1 MNRERKVLAIGK
13 DHNDMLPIFR
23 SLVEKTGVQKGDA
36 LIWAGCEGACYAM
49 ATFFSYFLN
58 DLGIN
63 LYFATDADINRLW
76 RLELRKDLGM
86 IATTKED
93 PIKAKVIVL
102 MSGLVNVPFDNVLA
116 LIQGGLADDG
126 VIMGETVV
134 PGLFEGLKWHE
145 QIPLRFLFE
154 FSMERPTALELE
166 EGHRA
171 KEDEN

>member
-1 MNRERKVLAIGK
+1 MNRERKVLVIGK
-13 DHNDMLPIFR
+13 DHTDMPSIFR
-23 SLVEKTGVQKGDA
+23 FLVEKTGAKKGDA

-76 RLELRKDLGM
+76 RLDLRKDLGI
-86 IATTKED
+86 IATRKED

-102 MSGLVNVPFDNVLA
+102 MSGLVNVPFENVLD
-116 LIQGGLADDG
+116 LIQKELADDG
-126 VIMGETVV
+126 VIIGETVI

-154 FSMERPTALELE
+154 FSMERPTALELV
-166 EGHRA
+166 EGLR
-171 KEDEN
+171 DETQNP

>member
-1 MNRERKVLAIGK
+1 VNRERKVLLTGK
-13 DHNDMLPIFR
+13 DHTDMLPIFR
-23 SLVEKTGVQKGDA
+23 FLVEKTGAKKGDA

-58 DLGIN
+58 DLGLN
-63 LYFATDADINRLW
+63 LYFATDADSNRLW
-76 RLELRKDLGM
+76 RLELRKEVGM
-86 IATTKED
+86 VATKKEP

-102 MSGLVNVPFDNVLA
+102 MSGLVHVPFDNVLA
-116 LIQGGLADDG
+116 LIHSGLADGG
-126 VIMGETVV
+126 VIIGETVV
-134 PGLFEGLKWHE
+134 PGLFESLKWHE

-166 EGHRA
+166 EGNRE